1 MGERGPIPKR
11 EEERVRRN
19 KTGED
24 GRETETVTMVGKVE
38 VPKASFDNPVIQ
50 KLWDSIKISGQAK
63 YYEPSDWAY
72 AELTLS
78 LFDAQIG
85 EKGKGLSAM
94 MLASLDG
101 MMKSLLLTE
110 GERRRMRL
118 EVQRVEAEAK
128 LIDASAAFR
137 ERFEAMRVARDDV
150 G

>member
-38 VPKASFDNPVIQ
+38 VPKVEFVTPVVQQLWASLP
-50 KLWDSIKISGQAK
+50 LSGQAK
-63 YYEPSDWAY
+63 YYEPSDWSY
-72 AELTLS
+72 AVLTLNI
-78 LFDAQIG
+78 LDNVLAD
-85 EKGKGLSAM
+85 GKVPSAM
-94 MLASLDG
+94 MLASVDG

-118 EVQRVEAEAK
+118 EVQRVEAEAQ
-128 LIDASAAFR
+128 LIDAQGLFR
-137 ERFEAMRVARDDV
+137 ERWEQMRIAREDV